1 MKRRTFTRLA
11 SSTLSSTLGGTLGS
25 TLLFQLTSAH
35 GATTLLGIRVWPAK
49 EYTRVT
55 LELDQS
61 VKFTQTVLADPPR
74 LYLDLDGIDIDPQL
88 RDIVS
93 KVQADDPYIKTV
105 RVGQNR
111 PKVIRLVFD
120 LKEMVKP
127 QLFELAPVANYKT
140 RLVLDLYPVKAI
152 DPLAALI
159 AKAEILIDPKDAK
172 ETAKDASK
180 DASKDKPKDPL
191 GDLITE
197 TNKGSSTDPSAP
209 KQPEKP
215 SDSIAKAP
223 VKTKPI
229 VNRLVTIAIDPGHGG
244 EDPGAVGSRGTK
256 EKDVVLLIAK
266 ALEQKINAE
275 PNLRAYLTRD
285 SDYFVPLAIRV
296 AKARRVQA
304 DIFISVHAD
313 AFVDRRA
320 KGASVFVLSERGA
333 TSAAARWIAA
343 KENGADAVGGVNFKG
358 QNKEV
363 SSLLRELSA
372 TAQIQSSTRLAKA
385 VLSEVGG
392 IGSLHSEGVEQAG
405 FAVLKAPDMTSILVE
420 TAFISNPD
428 EEARLSDG
436 KYQDKLASAVF
447 KGIRAH
453 LIKNPPPPK
462 LVV

>member
-11 SSTLSSTLGGTLGS
+11 SSTLSSTLGGMLGS

-61 VKFTQTVLADPPR
+61 VQFTQTVLADPPR

-159 AKAEILIDPKDAK
+159 AKAEILIDPKD
-172 ETAKDASK
+172 
-180 DASKDKPKDPL
+180 KPKDPL

-197 TNKGSSTDPSAP
+197 TSKGSSVDATAP

-215 SDSIAKAP
+215 SDAIAKAP
-223 VKTKPI
+223 VKIKPI

-304 DIFISVHAD
+304 DIFISIHAD

-436 KYQDKLASAVF
+436 KYRDKLANAVF

>member
-11 SSTLSSTLGGTLGS
+11 SISLSSALGGTL
-25 TLLFQLTSAH
+25 LLQLTSAH

-159 AKAEILIDPKDAK
+159 AKAEILVDPKDAK
-172 ETAKDASK
+172 ETPKDASK
-180 DASKDKPKDPL
+180 DTTKDKLKDPL

-197 TNKGSSTDPSAP
+197 TSKGSSTDPSAP
-209 KQPEKP
+209 KQPEKA

-420 TAFISNPD
+420 TAFISNPE

-436 KYQDKLASAVF
+436 RYQDKLANAVF

-453 LIKNPPPPK
+453 LIRNPPPPK